1 MNKTKIKNFQ
11 NYSLSFFATAALSLL
26 AVVLLTDCSSHLGDS
41 QTMVPTSGAYSSPVP
56 SDGKKTLE
64 NLQTAFNGESNA
76 HAKYLEYAKRAE
88 REGYGKVASLFRAAA
103 RAEEIHAANHAEVIK
118 KMGAAPLAEIKLPEI
133 KTTKENLEDAV
144 KGETYE
150 RDVMYSDFLAEARK
164 VGNKDALRTFNF
176 AKTAEGE
183 HAKLYTDA
191 LANLDNWKG
200 GAATFYVCPSC
211 GFTTPDLNFEKC
223 PVDFTAKE
231 KFEAIS

>member
-1 MNKTKIKNFQ
+1 MNKAKIRNFQ
-11 NYSLSFFATAALSLL
+11 TYSLSLLATVALSLL
-26 AVVLLTDCSSHLGDS
+26 AVVFLTDCSIYESDS
-41 QTMVPTSGAYSSPVP
+41 QSSIPTTGAYSSPVP
-56 SDGKKTLE
+56 SDGRKTLE

-76 HAKYLEYAKRAE
+76 HAKYLEYARRADA
-88 REGYGKVASLFRAAA
+88 EGYTKVASLFRAAA

-118 KMGAAPLAEIKLPEI
+118 KMGAAPQADIKLPET
-133 KTTKENLEDAV
+133 KTTRENLEDAV

-150 RDVMYSDFLAEARK
+150 RDVMYADFLAEARK

-183 HAKLYTDA
+183 HAKLYRDT
-191 LANLDNWKG
+191 LADLENWKS

-223 PVDFTAKE
+223 PVDFTGKE
-231 KFEAIS
+231 KIEAIS